1 MIKTIHSQLPTP
13 NPLTPKMQIATWNV
27 NSIRTRLD
35 IVTNWLQ
42 QNPVDVLCLQEIKV
56 TDEQFPIAAIEACGY
71 HAYISGQKSY
81 NGVAIFS
88 RQPLTNV
95 SCGFGGILAPELV
108 GDLDEQKRVITGNL
122 DGVQVIDLYAPNGNL
137 LGSDKYAY
145 KLRWLEVLGEY
156 LKTIIASGQQS
167 ICVCGDFNIALED
180 IDIHSKTV
188 SSVGVA
194 SPVENRVMATP
205 AERELL
211 RKSVLDLGFRDSFRK
226 FTSEGG
232 HFSWWD
238 YRQQGFERN
247 RGWRIDHLYLTPD
260 LFDRAISCAIDIE
273 PRKLVQ
279 PSDHAPVIV
288 EL

>member
-1 MIKTIHSQLPTP
+1 
-13 NPLTPKMQIATWNV
+13 MQIATWNV
-27 NSIRTRLD
+27 NSIRTRLE

-42 QNPVDVLCLQEIKV
+42 QNPVDVLCVQETKV

-71 HAYISGQKSY
+71 HVYISGQKSY

-88 RQPLTNV
+88 KRPLTNV
-95 SCGFGGILAPELV
+95 SNGFNGVLASEAV
-108 GDLDEQKRVITGNL
+108 GDLDDQKRVITGNL
-122 DGVQVIDLYAPNGNL
+122 DGVQIVNLYVPNGNMVTSEKYPYKLSWLGL
-137 LGSDKYAY
+137 LGQ
-145 KLRWLEVLGEY
+145 Y
-156 LKTIIASGQQS
+156 LDTIIKSGQQS

-180 IDIHSKTV
+180 LDIHSKTITKD
-188 SSVGVA
+188 
-194 SPVENRVMATP
+194 RVMATV
-205 AERELL
+205 AEREIL
-211 RKSVLDLGFRDSFRK
+211 RKSVLELGFQDSFRK

-260 LFDRAISCAIDIE
+260 LFDRATSCLIDIE

>member
-1 MIKTIHSQLPTP
+1 MR
-13 NPLTPKMQIATWNV
+13 IATWNV
-27 NSIRTRLD
+27 NSIRTRLE

-42 QNPVDVLCLQEIKV
+42 QNPVDVLCVQETKAI
-56 TDEQFPIAAIEACGY
+56 DSQFPIDAIAACGY

-81 NGVAIFS
+81 NGVAMFS
-88 RQPLTNV
+88 KQPLTNV
-95 SCGFGGILAPELV
+95 SYGFGGILDAELV

-122 DGVQVIDLYAPNGNL
+122 DGVQIVNLYVPNGNAVD
-137 LGSDKYAY
+137 SDKYPY
-145 KLRWLEVLGEY
+145 KLRWLELLGLY
-156 LKTIIASGQQS
+156 LKTAIASGQPS
-167 ICVCGDFNIALED
+167 ICVCGDFNIALEYL
-180 IDIHSKTV
+180 DIHTKTV
-188 SSVGVA
+188 SKD
-194 SPVENRVMATP
+194 RVMATD

-211 RKSVLDLGFRDSFRK
+211 RKSVIDLGFRDSFRK
-226 FTSEGG
+226 FTSTGG

-260 LFDRAISCAIDIE
+260 LFDLATNCSIDIE

>member
-1 MIKTIHSQLPTP
+1 
-13 NPLTPKMQIATWNV
+13 MQIATWNV

-35 IVTNWLQ
+35 IVTKWLQ
-42 QNPVDVLCLQEIKV
+42 EHPVDVLCVQETKTID
-56 TDEQFPIAAIEACGY
+56 TQFPLATIEACGY
-71 HAYISGQKSY
+71 HTYISGQKSY
-81 NGVAIFS
+81 NGVAMFS
-88 RQPLTNV
+88 KQPLTNV
-95 SCGFGGILAPELV
+95 SIGFGGRLTPELV
-108 GDLDEQKRVITGNL
+108 GDLDEQKRIITGNL
-122 DGVQVIDLYAPNGNL
+122 DGVQIINLYVPNGNL

-145 KLRWLEVLGEY
+145 KLRWLELLGKY
-156 LKTIIASGQQS
+156 LKTIIESGQQS

-188 SSVGVA
+188 SLD
-194 SPVENRVMATP
+194 RVMATP

-211 RKSVLDLGFRDSFRK
+211 RESVLALGFRDSFRK
-226 FTSEGG
+226 FTTAGG

-260 LFDRAISCAIDIE
+260 LFDRATSCTIDIE

>member
-1 MIKTIHSQLPTP
+1 
-13 NPLTPKMQIATWNV
+13 MQIATWNV

-35 IVTNWLQ
+35 IVTNWLR
-42 QNPVDVLCLQEIKV
+42 QNPVDVLCVQEIKV
-56 TDEQFPIAAIEACGY
+56 VDEQFPIAAIEACGY

-81 NGVAIFS
+81 NGVAILS
-88 RQPLTNV
+88 KQPLTDITY
-95 SCGFGGILAPELV
+95 GFEGVLPPALV
-108 GDLDEQKRVITGNL
+108 GDLDEQKRVIAGNL
-122 DGVQVIDLYAPNGNL
+122 NGVQIVNLYVPNGNT
-137 LGSDKYAY
+137 LGSDKYVY
-145 KLRWLEVLGEY
+145 KLRWLEILGEY
-156 LKTIIASGQQS
+156 LKTLIASDRQS

-180 IDIHSKTV
+180 LDIHSKTV
-188 SSVGVA
+188 SID
-194 SPVENRVMATP
+194 RVMATP
-205 AERELL
+205 TERELL

-226 FTSEGG
+226 FTTEGG

-260 LFDRAISCAIDIE
+260 LFDRATSCAIDLE

-288 EL
+288 EFRS

>member
-1 MIKTIHSQLPTP
+1 
-13 NPLTPKMQIATWNV
+13 MQIATWNV

-42 QNPVDVLCLQEIKV
+42 QHPVDVLCIQETKV
-56 TDEQFPIAAIEACGY
+56 IDEQFPIAAIEACGY
-71 HAYISGQKSY
+71 NAYISGQKSY

-88 RQPLTNV
+88 KQPLTNI
-95 SCGFGGILAPELV
+95 SRGFGGVLDSAIV
-108 GDLDEQKRVITGNL
+108 GDLDDQKRVISGNL
-122 DGVQVIDLYAPNGNL
+122 DGVQIVNLYVPNGNMVT
-137 LGSDKYAY
+137 SDKYPY
-145 KLRWLEVLGEY
+145 KLRWLELLGQY
-156 LKTIIASGQQS
+156 LKTTIESGQQS
-167 ICVCGDFNIALED
+167 ICVCGDFNIALAD
-180 IDIHSKTV
+180 IDIHTKTTTKD
-188 SSVGVA
+188 
-194 SPVENRVMATP
+194 RVMATV

-211 RKSVLDLGFRDSFRK
+211 RQSVIDLGLQDSFRK

-260 LFDRAISCAIDIE
+260 LFDRTISCSIDLE

-288 EL
+288 EF

>member
-1 MIKTIHSQLPTP
+1 MK
-13 NPLTPKMQIATWNV
+13 IATWNV

-35 IVTNWLQ
+35 IVTNWLA
-42 QNPVDVLCLQEIKV
+42 QNPVDILCLQEIKV
-56 TDEQFPIAAIEACGY
+56 VDEQFPLEAIAACGY

-88 RQPLTNV
+88 KQPLTNV
-95 SCGFGGILAPELV
+95 SRGFSGVLTPTAV

-122 DGVQVIDLYAPNGNL
+122 DGVQIVNLYVPNGNL
-137 LGSDKYAY
+137 FGSDKYAY
-145 KLRWLEVLGEY
+145 KLRWLDLLGEY
-156 LKTIIASGQQS
+156 LKTMIASGKQS
-167 ICVCGDFNIALED
+167 ICVCGDFNIALEEL
-180 IDIHSKTV
+180 DIHSKSTTKD
-188 SSVGVA
+188 
-194 SPVENRVMATP
+194 RVMAT
-205 AERELL
+205 AQERELL
-211 RKSVLDLGFRDSFRK
+211 RKSLIDLGFQDSFRK

-260 LFDRAISCAIDIE
+260 LLNRAISCTIDIE

-288 EL
+288 EVKV